1 VDGSLTATVLS
12 LFVPVLKHVPEAELG
27 PVQAWLCS
35 ALFDIMIWIQM
46 KLMKESHKM
55 QNVMSQAF

>member
-1 VDGSLTATVLS
+1 M
-12 LFVPVLKHVPEAELG
+12 LKHVSEAELG

-55 QNVMSQAF
+55 QNVMNQAF